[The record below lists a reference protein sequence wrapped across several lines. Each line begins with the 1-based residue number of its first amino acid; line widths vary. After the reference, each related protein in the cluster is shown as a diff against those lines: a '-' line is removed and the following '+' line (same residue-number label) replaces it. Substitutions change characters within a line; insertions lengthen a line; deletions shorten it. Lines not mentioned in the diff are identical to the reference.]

1 MVVQDNDHFALN
13 TETHTI
19 FAMQYENIVI
29 PCKPTSPDVQVSLWT
44 SKRKEVIKTK
54 FKILKKKKSKTLPYY
69 Y

>member
-44 SKRKEVIKTK
+44 SKRKEVICKLNSK
-54 FKILKKKKSKTLPYY
+54 F
-69 Y
+69 